1 MYLLVLL
8 FELSLSL
15 LTQFPIV
22 TMVVVHTLWLIS
34 EGCLILTLS
43 TLLQQKVADLAMGRW
58 LLFVGS
64 CEWSMVIVALKSLNL
79 DLNLFFFFFLVC
91 LINLLFVSFW
101 KSFVFDWVFW
111 YFLDCQMWSIH
122 LVQSNE
128 GYKNKNVYYCLGDR
142 VLAENFIVKYL
153 LYDVW

>member
-1 MYLLVLL
+1 
-8 FELSLSL
+8 
-15 LTQFPIV
+15 
-22 TMVVVHTLWLIS
+22 MVVVHTLWLIS
-34 EGCLILTLS
+34 EGCLILTLT

-64 CEWSMVIVALKSLNL
+64 YEWSMVIVALKSLNL
-79 DLNLFFFFFLVC
+79 DLNLFFFFGLCDQFTFRE
-91 LINLLFVSFW
+91 LLKKFC
-101 KSFVFDWVFW
+101 FDWVFW

-128 GYKNKNVYYCLGDR
+128 GYKNKNVCYCLGDR

-153 LYDVW
+153 LYDVWLKKFILIFTWVHCYQYFYYEYFF